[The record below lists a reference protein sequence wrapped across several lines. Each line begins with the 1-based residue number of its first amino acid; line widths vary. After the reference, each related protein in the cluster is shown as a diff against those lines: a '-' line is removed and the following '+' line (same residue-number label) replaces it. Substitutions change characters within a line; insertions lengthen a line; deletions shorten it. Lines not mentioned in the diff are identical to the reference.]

1 MNQETFE
8 TPTETFMERVW
19 NQLDTTV
26 IDELIAD
33 EHVSYGVGDPIEGK
47 SGWHG
52 FHATF
57 TAAFSDIQVTVEDL
71 VISGDKEAS
80 RWTGTM
86 VHRASGTPVT
96 LSGMIINHICNGQ
109 IVAGYNSVDFIPML
123 MTLNLMPGDVVEK
136 ALTPA

>member
-19 NQLDTTV
+19 NQLDTTA

-123 MTLNLMPGDVVEK
+123 MTLNLMPGDAVEK

>member
-109 IVAGYNSVDFIPML
+109 IVAGYNSVDFLPML
-123 MTLNLMPGDVVEK
+123 MTLNIMPGDAVEK

>member
-96 LSGMIINHICNGQ
+96 LSGMIINHICNGK
-109 IVAGYNSVDFIPML
+109 IVAGYNSVDFLPML
-123 MTLNLMPGDVVEK
+123 MTLNIMPGDAVEK